1 MGTTLSHV
9 INDIAGGTTDE
20 NGKVKPEAFK
30 AAQIGGPSGGCL
42 TKEHL
47 NVHLDYDSLK
57 AAGAMVGS
65 GGLVIMNDKTCMVN
79 VARFFLE
86 FTQRES
92 CGKCVPCREG
102 TDQMLKML
110 TDIVEGR
117 GTMETLTKL
126 EELAKA
132 VQKTSLCALGKTA
145 PNPVLSTL
153 QHFKDEY
160 LAHVVEKRCPAG
172 VCKALARYEID
183 PAKCKGCGMCKRA
196 CPVQAINGAVGKPHQ
211 IDPNKC
217 VKCGN
222 CKNTCKFGAVNVR
235 A

>member
-1 MGTTLSHV
+1 
-9 INDIAGGTTDE
+9 
-20 NGKVKPEAFK
+20 
-30 AAQIGGPSGGCL
+30 
-42 TKEHL
+42 
-47 NVHLDYDSLK
+47 
-57 AAGAMVGS
+57 
-65 GGLVIMNDKTCMVN
+65 
-79 VARFFLE
+79 
-86 FTQRES
+86 
-92 CGKCVPCREG
+92 
-102 TDQMLKML
+102 MLKML

-153 QHFKDEY
+153 QHFRDEY

-183 PAKCKGCGMCKRA
+183 AAKCKGCGMCKRA

-222 CKNTCKFGAVNVR
+222 CKNTCKFGAVSVR

>member
-1 MGTTLSHV
+1 MSSV
-9 INDIAGGTTDE
+9 
-20 NGKVKPEAFK
+20 VMRSP
-30 AAQIGGPSGGCL
+30 
-42 TKEHL
+42 
-47 NVHLDYDSLK
+47 Y
-57 AAGAMVGS
+57 

-222 CKNTCKFGAVNVR
+222 CKNTCKFGAVSVR